1 MFPVVARANR
11 NRLPLYWAAHDLVDY
26 LEKIS
31 GVRPVLAAEPQP
43 DTIPVRI
50 CVLEDDASLT
60 SQPYAKRVS
69 ISGRCRRGACRA
81 RHDTTLCETRVHP
94 RLQFAVRPKLVRGP
108 TGHEAVYLWFGGNDI
123 FAPHERTK
131 RASQSRGW

>member
-69 ISGRCRRGACRA
+69 IPGYSLRFAQSWFAAQQAMKRFICGLAATTYSRPTRGRNERP
-81 RHDTTLCETRVHP
+81 RV
-94 RLQFAVRPKLVRGP
+94 G
-108 TGHEAVYLWFGGNDI
+108 GGND
-123 FAPHERTK
+123 
-131 RASQSRGW
+131 